1 MKKISI
7 ALFMLLGSFSMASA
21 ELGVNIGIS
30 GNSGV
35 FFADAEETIET
46 NRKGSDNAVAA
57 FGYTSIFI
65 EKTLGSRLSLGYE
78 HIPNSFSTDEAE
90 DTKGDNL
97 TGFVENVED
106 GDSTTMNAVVNKV
119 KVEFKNMYTIYANLN
134 LTENLYVKA
143 GMMSVDVLT
152 KEELGTGGSYGDTSM
167 DGTTYGLGYNR
178 SFDNGVFVRAEGMIM
193 DFDNITL
200 EDSTNTKV
208 IKATDISGVKG
219 TLSIGKSF

>member
-1 MKKISI
+1 
-7 ALFMLLGSFSMASA
+7 MASA

-30 GNSGV
+30 GNSGI

-90 DTKGDNL
+90 DTKRDDLAGSPE
-97 TGFVENVED
+97 GVE
-106 GDSTTMNAVVNKV
+106 GGTLNAVVNKV
-119 KVEFKNMYTIYANLN
+119 KVEFKNMYTVYANLN

-178 SFDNGVFVRAEGMIM
+178 SFDNGMFVRAEGNYAQ
-193 DFDNITL
+193 FDGASLT
-200 EDSTNTKV
+200 SS
-208 IKATDISGVKG
+208 SGRTRIV
-219 TLSIGKSF
+219 T

>member
-35 FFADAEETIET
+35 FYADAEETVET
-46 NRKGSDNAVAA
+46 NRKGSDNAAAA

-78 HIPNSFSTDEAE
+78 HIPTGFSTDETE

-97 TGFVENVED
+97 AGFVENVE
-106 GDSTTMNAVVNKV
+106 GGTMNSVVNKV
-119 KVEFKNMYTIYANLN
+119 KVEFKNMYTVYANLN

-152 KEELGTGGSYGDTSM
+152 KENLGTGGAYGDTSM

-178 SFDNGVFVRAEGMIM
+178 SFDNGIFVRAEGMIM